1 MEDGTLYRATK
12 PGGKITV
19 SDEHA
24 RDIDKLRGNGEGGLL
39 HATFREYGD
48 AAQGGRTCDCSPTIY
63 YEWTKVCPRC
73 GAETKP
79 R

>member
-12 PGGKITV
+12 AGGKITV

-24 RDIDKLRGNGEGGLL
+24 RDINKLRGNGEGGLIN
-39 HATFREYGD
+39 ATFHEFGSG
-48 AAQGGRTCDCSPTIY
+48 AGGRVCDCSPTVY
-63 YEWTKVCPRC
+63 YEWTKTCPRC

>member
-1 MEDGTLYRATK
+1 MEDGTLYRATR

-24 RDIDKLRGNGEGGLL
+24 KDIDKLRGNGEGGLL
-39 HATFREYGD
+39 HASFREYGT
-48 AAQGGRTCDCSPTIY
+48 ASGGRICSCSATIY
-63 YEWTKVCPRC
+63 YEWTKTCPKC
-73 GAETKP
+73 GQETKP